1 MIEQKDS
8 TKSGLKLVFEANKEN
23 KFPLI
28 IGTPQLAFL
37 SSTLAYSPTDISS
50 KDKTVYVKCMWR
62 SVWFVGETSVYGGTS
77 GHPNKYFNGALNRII
92 MTTLQSS
99 FKWYAPQ
106 EAVVSHVHVV
116 KLSFLTDKLSNEII
130 QCTR

>member
-62 SVWFVGETSVYGGTS
+62 SVWFVGETSVYGGRLVTRIS
-77 GHPNKYFNGALNRII
+77 ISMVPSTELLWPHYKAVLNGMHLKRLWFHTY
-92 MTTLQSS
+92 MSS
-99 FKWYAPQ
+99 S
-106 EAVVSHVHVV
+106 SH
-116 KLSFLTDKLSNEII
+116 FWLTNWVMK
-130 QCTR
+130 